1 MKTSGSLMKLVELLL
16 KSGFCF
22 YTKKKEMKRERKE
35 LEPAVS
41 ALVHQIVFKIQN
53 NRSSSIQRTAQHR
66 EFTFL
71 ALLCVIGE
79 TMEEHEK

>member
-16 KSGFCF
+16 KSGFLF
-22 YTKKKEMKRERKE
+22 VHKKERKREGERKE

-41 ALVHQIVFKIQN
+41 ALVDEIVLKIQN
-53 NRSSSIQRTAQHR
+53 NRSSSIQRTAQHW

-71 ALLCVIGE
+71 TLSMCKGRDYGG
-79 TMEEHEK
+79 T